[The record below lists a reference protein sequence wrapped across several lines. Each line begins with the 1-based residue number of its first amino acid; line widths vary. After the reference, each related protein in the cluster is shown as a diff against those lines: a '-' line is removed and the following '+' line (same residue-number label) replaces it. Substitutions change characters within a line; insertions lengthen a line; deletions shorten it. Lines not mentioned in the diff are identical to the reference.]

1 MKVIMGAIKEFN
13 DDALMLAGQLGAK
26 GFHFN
31 TPPIAANDEDFWTV
45 RALKWLKEYTE
56 KFGLSL
62 DMIENV
68 PIRFLD
74 KIIMGLPGRDE
85 QIENYIKILHNMGKV
100 GIPVLGHHFCP
111 TWAWRT
117 TVSKPYRCGATVSAY
132 NKADENKAPNAY
144 AVSRHHMIN
153 MENKD
158 NPPTSDDLWNNFT
171 YFIKAVIPEAE
182 KAGVKL
188 ITHPSDPPLPVVA
201 GVERIFISKEDYL
214 KAEKIADNPAW
225 GINLCMGTFSQLGGE
240 EYVLD
245 MIREFAPRKRIHM
258 VHFRDVQGTVDNF
271 SECFLGEGRYNP
283 CKVMRELAKYNY
295 DGLVLDD
302 HVPYLTNDTRWGHT
316 SRAYEFGY
324 INGMASMMKYDDETN
339 IFADSE

>member
-1 MKVIMGAIKEFN
+1 MKIIMGAIKEFN
-13 DDALMLAGQLGAK
+13 DDALMLAKQLGSS

-31 TPPIAANDEDFWTV
+31 TPPIASNDENYWTV

-56 KFGLSL
+56 KFGLTL

-85 QIENYIKILHNMGKV
+85 QIENYIKILHNMGEV

-117 TVSKPYRCGATVSAY
+117 TISKPYRCGATVSAY
-132 NKADENKAPNAY
+132 DKSIEDKVPNAY
-144 AVSRHHMIN
+144 AVSKYHMIN
-153 MENKD
+153 MDSRD
-158 NPPTSDDLWNNFT
+158 NPPTSSELWDNFT

-188 ITHPSDPPLPVVA
+188 ITHPSDPPLPIVA
-201 GVERIFISKEDYL
+201 GVERIFISKEDFL
-214 KAEKIADNPAW
+214 KAEKIANNSVW
-225 GINLCMGTFSQLGGE
+225 GINFCMGTFSQLGGE

-258 VHFRDVQGTVDNF
+258 VHFRDVQGTVENF
-271 SECFLGEGRYNP
+271 SECYLGEGRYNP
-283 CKVMRELAKYNY
+283 SKVMRELSKYDY

-324 INGMASMMKYDDETN
+324 ICGMASMMKYDDRN
-339 IFADSE
+339 